1 MSKTTKKANAKTKAP
16 IRQPVRTIDQ
26 LTLNRLIAQKFE
38 MTIASVSDIIL
49 EWQKLIMTMVKNN
62 TKIILKNFITLEAR
76 EYKGKEWKSPLDNKV
91 YNMDDRKRV
100 LVRIGEGF
108 KHYLNDDQK
117 TDDRLCRFIAENAA
131 AKAVIGA
138 D

>member
-1 MSKTTKKANAKTKAP
+1 MTKNKKSNAKTKAP
-16 IRQPVRTIDQ
+16 KRVPVKTIDQ

-38 MTIASVSDIIL
+38 MTISSVSDIIL
-49 EWQKLIMTMVKNN
+49 EWQKLIMAMVKNN
-62 TKIILKNFITLEAR
+62 TKIILKNFVTFEAR

-91 YNMDDRKRV
+91 YNMGDRKRV

-117 TDDRLCRFIAENAA
+117 TDDRLCRFIAENAV
-131 AKAVIGA
+131 AKAVLDA
-138 D
+138 E